1 MSNVSE
7 NLRPCGANGP
17 DPDKSR
23 DMSRRVWSCCVYF
36 TTAVGLLCVILE
48 WGWRGA
54 VTTAVCVAGLAAA
67 FAVVG
72 CAGDGLRAVPRIAR
86 LGLVTGLVVP
96 AIAGL
101 VAVCGMTGLLIVLV
115 LAGTTPAL
123 TSLVQARWLAPGGLP
138 GAARPAATTVF
149 FPGSLDEIALNG
161 RTAELARDLSS
172 LDNDALC
179 LAWRRSFLLLEA
191 AHSAV
196 DRLSIVEQRQKYL
209 DELHRRSPQGLA
221 AWLASGARASGN
233 PLPYVS
239 DRWRRAG

>member
-1 MSNVSE
+1 
-7 NLRPCGANGP
+7 
-17 DPDKSR
+17 
-23 DMSRRVWSCCVYF
+23 
-36 TTAVGLLCVILE
+36 
-48 WGWRGA
+48 
-54 VTTAVCVAGLAAA
+54 
-67 FAVVG
+67 
-72 CAGDGLRAVPRIAR
+72 
-86 LGLVTGLVVP
+86 
-96 AIAGL
+96 
-101 VAVCGMTGLLIVLV
+101 
-115 LAGTTPAL
+115 
-123 TSLVQARWLAPGGLP
+123 
-138 GAARPAATTVF
+138 
-149 FPGSLDEIALNG
+149 LDEIALNG